1 MDLLL
6 TTKHTVYFVD
16 KVVILAEMVMDPS
29 TADMACSLTCLFP
42 VHN

>member
-1 MDLLL
+1 MLSRVALEVDLLL

-29 TADMACSLTCLFP
+29 TADM
-42 VHN
+42 V